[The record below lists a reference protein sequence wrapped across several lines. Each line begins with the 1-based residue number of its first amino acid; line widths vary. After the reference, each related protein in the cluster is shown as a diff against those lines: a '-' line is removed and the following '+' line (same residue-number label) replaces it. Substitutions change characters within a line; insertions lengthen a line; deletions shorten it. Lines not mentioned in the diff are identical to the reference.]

1 MLFRLTLKNIAD
13 KKVRFF
19 LTTLSV
25 VLGVMFTVGVFIF
38 SDSLRAVF
46 SDLSEDI
53 AGRTD
58 LSVRSQLDFGDRLAA
73 PTVDPDLVPIIEDV
87 DGVQATAA
95 GIAEFGIIVID
106 EEGEPLRSQAP
117 TIGANWVENENMS
130 NLFIAEGREP
140 RNSSEFVMNANSVRD
155 DDLTIGKTYTVQVP
169 VGPRA
174 MTLVGSFNFADEDTD
189 QSIGAKLVA
198 FDLDTA
204 EEYLKENTGWHQ
216 IDIDVAS
223 NADEEAV
230 RAAIQIA
237 VDSACA
243 AGAATD
249 VDAVADAGAITCQ
262 GQLEVITGLQIEQ
275 EQEDEFFSFIG
286 IFQTTLTV
294 FAAIILLVSVFVIFN
309 TFTIVLGQRVRELGL
324 LRALGAS
331 GGQVIRS
338 VLGEAV
344 IVGLVSSGLGILA
357 GIGLAYILRFALNS
371 AGFGL
376 PIESFTILPR
386 TIWFA
391 FAVGTGV
398 TLVSALVPALRT
410 RFISP
415 MTALRDDVSPV
426 GHEVPRRLV
435 LGGLLSA
442 AGMVAVVLAFL
453 SNWLGMVFWA
463 SIATILL
470 IVGGK
475 RLHRDAGRWAA
486 LALGLAFLI
495 AAIFGGFNTG
505 EQAMALGVGAA
516 ALVIGVYLISPLFTP
531 QLSRALG
538 SPLSA
543 ASKVKLP
550 FATHLVIAILI
561 GIVASILI
569 AIPTNRVIAFFFGII
584 VTVLILARSRIASTL
599 SKENA
604 ARSPRR
610 TTTTAAAL
618 MVSLALVTTVG
629 ISAQS
634 LRSTWKDSL
643 DDAVLADWF
652 ICPTDCG
659 TAGDGANLQ
668 AFSPELANDLEKLP
682 EIESS
687 VSYRWDF
694 EGLAIREDG
703 DTITTYSV
711 FAAEFDEAGQH
722 LDFDL
727 VEGSFTDFGEVNPDV
742 HNVGVHEDIATE
754 QDLALGSVVPVIFNS
769 REQPVAFTVTA
780 IYSEDLIADSSWLID
795 LSTWQEYFTRNLDII
810 VSATTASG
818 VNQAEARAA
827 IDTVAENYA
836 QLEVQTRQEFND
848 DQVGAIDNV
857 VLVVNIFLSLALVIA
872 FIGIANTLA
881 LSVFER
887 TRELGLLRAVGMRRA
902 QMMRMIL
909 DEGLI
914 IALYGGVLG
923 VGLGIVF
930 ATTIVNVLPND
941 FISDLTI
948 HWWTLAAYLIIA
960 AAAGLISALLPA
972 RRASRLNVLEAIAN
986 E

>member
-73 PTVDPDLVPIIEDV
+73 PTVDPDLVPIIEDI

-95 GIAEFGIIVID
+95 GIAEFGIVVID
-106 EEGEPLRSQAP
+106 EEGEPLRGQAP
-117 TIGANWVENENMS
+117 TIGTNWVENENMS
-130 NLFIAEGREP
+130 NLFIADGREP
-140 RNSSEFVMNANSVRD
+140 RNSSEFVMNANSVED
-155 DDLTIGKTYTVQVP
+155 DDLTIGETYTVQVP
-169 VGPRA
+169 VGPQEF
-174 MTLVGSFNFADEDTD
+174 TLVGSFNFADEDRD

-204 EEYLKENTGWHQ
+204 TQLLKGGQGWDQ
-216 IDIDVAS
+216 IDIDLAS

-230 RAAIQIA
+230 QAAILERVNEA
-237 VDSACA
+237 CSANEVDCEA
-243 AGAATD
+243 A
-249 VDAVADAGAITCQ
+249 
-262 GQLEVITGLQIEQ
+262 LEVITGQEIQQ
-275 EQEDEFFSFIG
+275 EQEDEFNAFIG
-286 IFQTTLTV
+286 IFQTILLV
-294 FAAIILLVSVFVIFN
+294 FAVIILLVSVFVIFN

-357 GIGLAYILRFALNS
+357 GIGLAYILRAALNA

-415 MTALRDDVSPV
+415 MAALRDDAGSV
-426 GHEVPRRLV
+426 GHEVPRRLI

-442 AGMVAVVLAFL
+442 AGLVAAVLAFL
-453 SNWLGMVFWA
+453 SNWIGMVLWA
-463 SIATILL
+463 SIAVILL

-486 LALGLAFLI
+486 LALGLAFLLV
-495 AAIFGGFNTG
+495 AIFGSLNTG

-516 ALVIGVYLISPLFTP
+516 VLVIGVYLISPIFTP
-531 QLSRALG
+531 QLSRIIG

-543 ASKVKLP
+543 AAKLKLP
-550 FATHLVIAILI
+550 FGVHLAIAVVA
-561 GIVASILI
+561 GIVASQLI
-569 AIPTNRVIAFFFGII
+569 AITTNRPVAFFFGLI
-584 VTVLILARSRIASTL
+584 VAVLLLARSKIASTL

-618 MVSLALVTTVG
+618 MVGLALVTTVG
-629 ISAQS
+629 IAAQS
-634 LRSTWKDSL
+634 LRSTWKNSL
-643 DDAVLADWF
+643 DDAVNADWF
-652 ICPTDCG
+652 VC
-659 TAGDGANLQ
+659 TANCATGEAADQ
-668 AFSPELANDLEKLP
+668 TQFFSPALAQDLEDLP

-687 VSYRWDF
+687 VSYRYDA
-694 EGLAIREDG
+694 EGLGIPSVQGA
-703 DTITTYSV
+703 ITTYSV
-711 FAAEFDEAGQH
+711 FAAEFDEADRH
-722 LDFDL
+722 IDLDL
-727 VEGSFTDFGEVNPDV
+727 LEGSLSDFGETEPDV
-742 HNVGVHEDIATE
+742 HNVGVHEDIAE
-754 QDLALGSVVPVIFNS
+754 EAGLSLGSVVPAYFSS
-769 REQPVAFTVTA
+769 REQPAVFVITA
-780 IYSEDLIADSSWLID
+780 IYSEELIASDSWLID
-795 LSTWQEYFTRNLDII
+795 LSTWEEYFTRDLDIF
-810 VSATTASG
+810 VSAITASG
-818 VNQAEARAA
+818 VSQSEARAA
-827 IDTVAENYA
+827 INNLAENYP
-836 QLEVQTRQEFND
+836 QVEVQTRQEFND
-848 DQVGAIDNV
+848 DQVGAIDTT

-881 LSVFER
+881 LSVIER

-909 DEGLI
+909 DEGFI

-930 ATTIVNVLPND
+930 GITIVNVLPND

-948 HWWTLAAYLIIA
+948 HWWTLASYLIIA

>member
-1 MLFRLTLKNIAD
+1 MRSLLRLTLKNIAD

-58 LSVRSQLDFGDRLAA
+58 LSVRSQQEFGDRLAA
-73 PTVDPDLVPIIEDV
+73 PLVNPDLVPIIESV
-87 DGVQATAA
+87 DGVQATAP
-95 GIAEFGIIVID
+95 GIAEFGIVVID
-106 EEGEPLRSQAP
+106 EEGNALQGQAP
-117 TIGANWVENENMS
+117 TFGTNWVTNESMS

-140 RNSSEFVMNANSVRD
+140 RNSSEFVMNANSVLD
-155 DDLTIGKTYTVQVP
+155 DNLTIGETYTVQMP
-169 VGPRA
+169 VGPRDF
-174 MTLVGSFNFADEDTD
+174 TLVGSFNFAEEDND
-189 QSIGAKLVA
+189 RSIGAKLVS

-204 EEYLKENTGWHQ
+204 TQLLKGGNGWDQ

-223 NADEEAV
+223 SADEEAV
-230 RAAIQIA
+230 RAAIQERI
-237 VDSACA
+237 DEACRTGEADCEA
-243 AGAATD
+243 A
-249 VDAVADAGAITCQ
+249 
-262 GQLEVITGLQIEQ
+262 LEVITGQEIQQ
-275 EQEDEFFSFIG
+275 EQEDEFNAFIG
-286 IFQTTLTV
+286 IFQTVLLV
-294 FAAIILLVSVFVIFN
+294 FAVIILLVSIFVIFN

-338 VLGEAV
+338 VLGEAL

-357 GIGLAYILRFALNS
+357 GIGLAYILRAALNA

-376 PIESFTILPR
+376 PLESFAILPR

-415 MTALRDDVSPV
+415 MAALRDDAGPV
-426 GHEVPRRLV
+426 GHEVPKRLV
-435 LGGLLSA
+435 WGGLLSA
-442 AGMVAVVLAFL
+442 VGVVAAVLALL

-463 SIATILL
+463 SIAMIFL

-486 LALGLAFLI
+486 LALGLAFLMV
-495 AAIFGGFNTG
+495 AIFGGLNTG

-538 SPLSA
+538 SPLGA

-550 FATHLVIAILI
+550 FAAHLVVAILI
-561 GIVASILI
+561 GIVASVLI
-569 AIPTNRVIAFFFGII
+569 AIPTNRVVAFFFGVI

-634 LRSTWKDSL
+634 LRSTWKNSL

-652 ICPTDCG
+652 ICPSDCG
-659 TAGDGANLQ
+659 TAGDGANFL
-668 AFSPELANDLEKLP
+668 AFSPELANDLENLP

-687 VSYRWDF
+687 VSYRWDS
-694 EGLAIREDG
+694 EGLAISSG
-703 DTITTYSV
+703 GNTISTYSV

-722 LDFDL
+722 LDLDL
-727 VEGSFTDFGEVNPDV
+727 VEGSLAGFGEVNPDV
-742 HNVGVHEDIATE
+742 HNVGVHEDIAE
-754 QDLALGSVVPVIFNS
+754 ELSLSLGSVVPAIFNS
-769 REQPVAFTVTA
+769 REQPVVFAITA
-780 IYSEDLIADSSWLID
+780 IYSEDLIANSSWLID
-795 LSTWQEYFTRNLDII
+795 LSTWEEYFTRNLDIF

-818 VNQAEARAA
+818 VSQAEARAA

-836 QLEVQTRQEFND
+836 QLEVQTKQEFND

-881 LSVFER
+881 LSVIER

-909 DEGLI
+909 DEGFI

-972 RRASRLNVLEAIAN
+972 RRASRLNVLEAISN

>member
-58 LSVRSQLDFGDRLAA
+58 LSVRSQLDFGDRLTA

-95 GIAEFGIIVID
+95 GIAEFGIVVID
-106 EEGEPLRSQAP
+106 EEGEPLRGQAP
-117 TIGANWVENENMS
+117 TIGTNWVENENMS

-140 RNSSEFVMNANSVRD
+140 RNSSEFVMNANSVED
-155 DDLTIGKTYTVQVP
+155 DDLTIGGTYTVQVP

-204 EEYLKENTGWHQ
+204 EEYLKGNTGWDQ
-216 IDIDVAS
+216 IDIDIAS

-237 VDSACA
+237 VDNAC
-243 AGAATD
+243 
-249 VDAVADAGAITCQ
+249 DAGAIACE
-262 GQLEVITGLQIEQ
+262 GQLEVITGQQIEQ

-426 GHEVPRRLV
+426 GHEVPKRFV

-442 AGMVAVVLAFL
+442 AGVVAVVLAFL
-453 SNWLGMVFWA
+453 SNWLWMVFWA

-486 LALGLAFLI
+486 LTLGLAFLM

-550 FATHLVIAILI
+550 FATHLVIAILV

-569 AIPTNRVIAFFFGII
+569 AIPTNRVVAFFFGAI

-652 ICPTDCG
+652 ICPSDCG
-659 TAGDGANLQ
+659 TAGDGANLL

-687 VSYRWDF
+687 VSYRWDV
-694 EGLAIREDG
+694 EGLAISPNR
-703 DTITTYSV
+703 DTPYSV

-727 VEGSFTDFGEVNPDV
+727 VEGSFADFGEVNPDV
-742 HNVGVHEDIATE
+742 HNVGVHEDIAAE
-754 QDLALGSVVPVIFNS
+754 QGLALGSVVPVIFNS
-769 REQPVAFTVTA
+769 REYPVVFTITA
-780 IYSEDLIADSSWLID
+780 IYSEDLIADNSWLID
-795 LSTWQEYFTRNLDII
+795 LSTWEEYFTRNLDII

-909 DEGLI
+909 DEGFI

>member
-58 LSVRSQLDFGDRLAA
+58 LSVRSQQDFGDRLTA
-73 PTVDPDLVPIIEDV
+73 PLVDPDLAPIIESV
-87 DGVQATAA
+87 DGVQATSA
-95 GIAEFGIIVID
+95 GIAEFGVTVID
-106 EEGEPLRSQAP
+106 EDGNPLRGQAP
-117 TIGANWVENENMS
+117 TFGTNWVEEENMS

-140 RNSSEFVMNANSVRD
+140 RNSSEFAMNANSVED
-155 DDLTIGKTYTVQVP
+155 DNLTIGETYIIQVP
-169 VGPRA
+169 TGPQEF
-174 MTLVGSFNFADEDTD
+174 TLVGSFNFAEEDRD
-189 QSIGAKLVA
+189 QSIGAKLVS

-204 EEYLKENTGWHQ
+204 TQLLKGGQGWDQ

-223 NADEEAV
+223 NANEEAV
-230 RAAIQIA
+230 RLAIQER
-237 VDSACA
+237 VNEACQAREADCEA
-243 AGAATD
+243 A
-249 VDAVADAGAITCQ
+249 
-262 GQLEVITGLQIEQ
+262 LEVITGQEIQQ
-275 EQEDEFFSFIG
+275 EQEDEFNAFIG
-286 IFQTTLTV
+286 IFQTTLLV
-294 FAAIILLVSVFVIFN
+294 FAVIILLVSIFVIFN
-309 TFTIVLGQRVRELGL
+309 TFTIVLGQRIRELGL

-357 GIGLAYILRFALNS
+357 GIGLAYILRAALN
-371 AGFGL
+371 ATGFDL
-376 PIESFTILPR
+376 PIESFAILPR
-386 TIWFA
+386 TIWVA

-398 TLVSALVPALRT
+398 TLISALVPALRT

-415 MTALRDDVSPV
+415 MAALRDEASPV

-442 AGMVAVVLAFL
+442 AGIAAVVLAFL
-453 SNWLGMVFWA
+453 SNWQGMLFWA

-486 LALGLAFLI
+486 LALGLAFLMV
-495 AAIFGGFNTG
+495 AIFGSLNTG
-505 EQAMALGVGAA
+505 EQAMALGIGAA
-516 ALVIGVYLISPLFTP
+516 VLVIGVYLISPLFTP
-531 QLSRALG
+531 QLSRTIG

-543 ASKVKLP
+543 AAKLKLP
-550 FATHLVIAILI
+550 FGVHLAIAV
-561 GIVASILI
+561 VAGFIANRLI
-569 AIPTNRVIAFFFGII
+569 AITTNGAVAFFFGVI
-584 VTVLILARSRIASTL
+584 VTILLLARSKIASTL

-652 ICPTDCG
+652 ICPSDCG
-659 TAGDGANLQ
+659 AAGEGANLL
-668 AFSPELANDLEKLP
+668 AFSPALANDLEELP
-682 EIESS
+682 EIEST
-687 VSYRWDF
+687 VSYRWDA
-694 EGLAIREDG
+694 EGLAISSDI
-703 DTITTYSV
+703 DTPYSV
-711 FAAEFDEAGQH
+711 FAAEFSEAGQH
-722 LDFDL
+722 IDLD
-727 VEGSFTDFGEVNPDV
+727 VQEGSITDFGETNPDV
-742 HNVGVHEDIATE
+742 HNVGVHEDIAE
-754 QDLALGSVVPVIFNS
+754 ELGLSLGSPTPVLFNS
-769 REQPVAFTVTA
+769 RQQPVVFVVTA
-780 IYSEDLIADSSWLID
+780 IYSDELIADISWLID
-795 LSTWQEYFTRNLDII
+795 LSTWEEYFTRNLDLF

-827 IDTVAENYA
+827 IDTVAENYT
-836 QLEVQTRQEFND
+836 QLEVQTKQEFND
-848 DQVGAIDNV
+848 DQVGAIDSV

-881 LSVFER
+881 LSVIER

-909 DEGLI
+909 DEGFI

-960 AAAGLISALLPA
+960 ATAGLISALLPA
-972 RRASRLNVLEAIAN
+972 RRASRLNVLEAIAT

>member
-1 MLFRLTLKNIAD
+1 MRSLLRLTLKNIAD

-58 LSVRSQLDFGDRLAA
+58 LSVRSQQDFGDRLAA
-73 PTVDPDLVPIIEDV
+73 PPVNPDLVPIIESV
-87 DGVQATAA
+87 DGVQATAP

-106 EEGEPLRSQAP
+106 EEGNALQGQAP
-117 TIGANWVENENMS
+117 TIGTNWVEEENMS

-140 RNSSEFVMNANSVRD
+140 RNSSEFVMNANSVQD
-155 DDLTIGKTYTVQVP
+155 DNLTIGKTYTIQMP
-169 VGPRA
+169 VGPRDF
-174 MTLVGSFNFADEDTD
+174 TLVGSFNFAEEDND
-189 QSIGAKLVA
+189 RSIGAKLVS

-204 EEYLKENTGWHQ
+204 TQLLKGGNGWDQ

-223 NADEEAV
+223 SADEEAV
-230 RAAIQIA
+230 RAAIQER
-237 VDSACA
+237 VNEACRTGEADCEA
-243 AGAATD
+243 A
-249 VDAVADAGAITCQ
+249 
-262 GQLEVITGLQIEQ
+262 LEVITGQEIQQ
-275 EQEDEFFSFIG
+275 EQEDEFNAVIG
-286 IFQTTLTV
+286 IFQTVLLV
-294 FAAIILLVSVFVIFN
+294 FAVIILLVSIFVIFN

-338 VLGEAV
+338 VLGEAL

-357 GIGLAYILRFALNS
+357 GIGLAYILRAALDA

-376 PIESFTILPR
+376 PLDSFAILPR

-410 RFISP
+410 RLISP
-415 MTALRDDVSPV
+415 MAALRDDVSPV
-426 GHEVPRRLV
+426 GHEAPRRLV
-435 LGGLLSA
+435 WGGVLSA
-442 AGMVAVVLAFL
+442 VGVVAVVLALL

-463 SIATILL
+463 SIAMIFL

-486 LALGLAFLI
+486 LALGLTFLMV
-495 AAIFGGFNTG
+495 AIFGGLNTG

-538 SPLSA
+538 SPLGA
-543 ASKVKLP
+543 ASKMKLP
-550 FATHLVIAILI
+550 FAAHLVVAILI

-569 AIPTNRVIAFFFGII
+569 AIPTNRVVAFFFGVI

-634 LRSTWKDSL
+634 LRSTWKNSL

-652 ICPTDCG
+652 ICPSDCG
-659 TAGDGANLQ
+659 TAGDGANFL
-668 AFSPELANDLEKLP
+668 AFSPELANDLENLP

-687 VSYRWDF
+687 VSYRWDS
-694 EGLAIREDG
+694 EGLAIPSGG
-703 DTITTYSV
+703 DTISTYSV

-722 LDFDL
+722 LDLDL
-727 VEGSFTDFGEVNPDV
+727 VEGSLAGFGEINPDV
-742 HNVGVHEDIATE
+742 HNVGVHEDIAE
-754 QDLALGSVVPVIFNS
+754 EAGLALGSVVPVIFNS
-769 REQPVAFTVTA
+769 REQPVVFAITA
-780 IYSEDLIADSSWLID
+780 IYSEDLIANSSWLID
-795 LSTWQEYFTRNLDII
+795 LSTWEEYFTRNLDIF
-810 VSATTASG
+810 VSATTAAG

-836 QLEVQTRQEFND
+836 QLEVQTKQEFND

-857 VLVVNIFLSLALVIA
+857 VLIVNIFLSLALVIA

-881 LSVFER
+881 LSVIER

-909 DEGLI
+909 DEGFI

-972 RRASRLNVLEAIAN
+972 RRASRLNVLEAISN

>member
-1 MLFRLTLKNIAD
+1 MRSLFRLTLKNVLD

-58 LSVRSQLDFGDRLAA
+58 LSVRSQQDFGDRLAA
-73 PTVDPDLVPIIEDV
+73 PLVDPDLAPIIESV

-95 GIAEFGIIVID
+95 GIAELGVTVID
-106 EEGEPLRSQAP
+106 EDGNPLRGQAP
-117 TIGANWVENENMS
+117 TFGTNWVEEENMS

-140 RNSSEFVMNANSVRD
+140 RNSSEFAMNANSVED
-155 DDLTIGKTYTVQVP
+155 DNLTIGETYTVQMP
-169 VGPRA
+169 VGPREF
-174 MTLVGSFNFADEDTD
+174 TLVGSFNFAEEDRD
-189 QSIGAKLVA
+189 QSIGAKLVS

-204 EEYLKENTGWHQ
+204 TQLLKGGNGWDQ

-230 RAAIQIA
+230 RLAIQER
-237 VDSACA
+237 VNEACQTGEA
-243 AGAATD
+243 DCGAA
-249 VDAVADAGAITCQ
+249 
-262 GQLEVITGLQIEQ
+262 LEVITGQEIQQ
-275 EQEDEFFSFIG
+275 EQEDEFNAFIG
-286 IFQTTLTV
+286 IFQTTLLV
-294 FAAIILLVSVFVIFN
+294 FAVIILLVSIFVIFN

-338 VLGEAV
+338 VLGEAL

-357 GIGLAYILRFALNS
+357 GIGLAYILRAALN
-371 AGFGL
+371 ATGFDL
-376 PIESFTILPR
+376 PIDSFAILPR
-386 TIWFA
+386 TIWVA
-391 FAVGTGV
+391 FAVGIGV
-398 TLVSALVPALRT
+398 TLISALVPALRT

-415 MTALRDDVSPV
+415 MAALRDEVGPV
-426 GHEVPRRLV
+426 GHEVPKRLV

-442 AGMVAVVLAFL
+442 VGMAAVVMAFL
-453 SNWLGMVFWA
+453 SNWQEMLFWA

-486 LALGLAFLI
+486 LGLGLAFLMV
-495 AAIFGGFNTG
+495 AIFGSLNTG
-505 EQAMALGVGAA
+505 EQAMALGIGAA
-516 ALVIGVYLISPLFTP
+516 VLVIGVYLISPLFTP

-538 SPLSA
+538 SPLGA
-543 ASKVKLP
+543 ASKAKLP
-550 FATHLVIAILI
+550 FAAHLAIAILI
-561 GIVASILI
+561 GIVAGNLI
-569 AIPTNRVIAFFFGII
+569 AIPTNRVVAFFFGVI
-584 VTVLILARSRIASTL
+584 VTILLLARSKIASTL

-652 ICPTDCG
+652 ICPSDCG
-659 TAGDGANLQ
+659 AAGEGANLL
-668 AFSPELANDLEKLP
+668 AFSPALANDLEELP
-682 EIESS
+682 EIEST
-687 VSYRWDF
+687 VSYRWDA
-694 EGLAIREDG
+694 EGLAIQVSEDS
-703 DTITTYSV
+703 IYTYPV
-711 FAAEFDEAGQH
+711 FAAEFSEAGQH
-722 LDFDL
+722 IDLD
-727 VEGSFTDFGEVNPDV
+727 VQEGSITDFGETNPDV
-742 HNVGVHEDIATE
+742 HNVGVHEDIAE
-754 QDLALGSVVPVIFNS
+754 ELGLSLGSPTPVLFNS
-769 REQPVAFTVTA
+769 RQQPVVFVVTA
-780 IYSEDLIADSSWLID
+780 IYSDELIADISWLID
-795 LSTWQEYFTRNLDII
+795 LSTWEEYFTRNLDLF

-827 IDTVAENYA
+827 IDTVAENYT
-836 QLEVQTRQEFND
+836 QLEVQTKQEFND
-848 DQVGAIDNV
+848 DQVGAIDSV

-881 LSVFER
+881 LSVIER

-909 DEGLI
+909 DEGFI

-930 ATTIVNVLPND
+930 AATIVNVLPND

>member
-1 MLFRLTLKNIAD
+1 MRSLFRLTLKNVLD

-58 LSVRSQLDFGDRLAA
+58 LSVRSQQDFGDRLAA
-73 PTVDPDLVPIIEDV
+73 PLVDPDLAPIIESV

-95 GIAEFGIIVID
+95 GIAEFGITVID
-106 EEGEPLRSQAP
+106 EDGNPLRGQAP
-117 TIGANWVENENMS
+117 TFGTNWVTNENMS

-140 RNSSEFVMNANSVRD
+140 RDSSEFAMNANSVRD
-155 DDLTIGKTYTVQVP
+155 DNLTIDETYIVQVP
-169 VGPRA
+169 TGPQEF
-174 MTLVGSFNFADEDTD
+174 TLVGSFNFAEEDRD
-189 QSIGAKLVA
+189 QSIGAKLVS

-204 EEYLKENTGWHQ
+204 TQLLKGGNGWDQ
-216 IDIDVAS
+216 IDVDVAS
-223 NADEEAV
+223 DADISVVGLDIQKAV
-230 RAAIQIA
+230 AA
-237 VDSACA
+237 ACA
-243 AGAATD
+243 PEELDCAAD
-249 VDAVADAGAITCQ
+249 V
-262 GQLEVITGLQIEQ
+262 EVITGQEIQQ
-275 EQEDEFFSFIG
+275 EQEDEFNAFIG
-286 IFQTTLTV
+286 IFQTTLLV
-294 FAAIILLVSVFVIFN
+294 FAVIILLVSIFVIFN

-338 VLGEAV
+338 VLGEAL

-357 GIGLAYILRFALNS
+357 GIGLAYILRAALN
-371 AGFGL
+371 ATGFDL
-376 PIESFTILPR
+376 PIDSFAILPR
-386 TIWFA
+386 TIWVA
-391 FAVGTGV
+391 FAVGIGV
-398 TLVSALVPALRT
+398 TLISALVPALRT

-415 MTALRDDVSPV
+415 MAALRDEVGPV

-442 AGMVAVVLAFL
+442 AGMAAVVMAFL
-453 SNWLGMVFWA
+453 SNWQGMLFWA

-486 LALGLAFLI
+486 LALGLAFLMV
-495 AAIFGGFNTG
+495 AIFGSLNTG
-505 EQAMALGVGAA
+505 EQAMALGIGAA
-516 ALVIGVYLISPLFTP
+516 VLVIGVYLISPLFTP

-538 SPLSA
+538 SPLGA
-543 ASKVKLP
+543 ASKAKLP
-550 FATHLVIAILI
+550 FAAHLAIAILI
-561 GIVASILI
+561 GIVAGNLI
-569 AIPTNRVIAFFFGII
+569 AIPTNRVVAFFFGVI
-584 VTVLILARSRIASTL
+584 VTILLLARSKIASTL

-652 ICPTDCG
+652 VCPTDCG
-659 TAGDGANLQ
+659 TAGEGANLL
-668 AFSPELANDLEKLP
+668 AFSPELANDLEELP
-682 EIESS
+682 EIEST
-687 VSYRWDF
+687 VSYRWDA
-694 EGLAIREDG
+694 EGLAIQVGEDS
-703 DTITTYSV
+703 IYPV
-711 FAAEFDEAGQH
+711 FAAEFSEAGQH
-722 LDFDL
+722 IDLD
-727 VEGSFTDFGEVNPDV
+727 VQEGSITDFGEVNPDV
-742 HNVGVHEDIATE
+742 HNVGVHEDIAE
-754 QDLALGSVVPVIFNS
+754 ELGLSLGSRTPVRFNS
-769 REQPVAFTVTA
+769 RQQPVDFVVTA
-780 IYSEDLIADSSWLID
+780 IYSDELIADISWLLDI
-795 LSTWQEYFTRNLDII
+795 STWEEYFSRNLDLF

-827 IDTVAENYA
+827 IDTVAENYT
-836 QLEVQTRQEFND
+836 QLEVQTKQEFND
-848 DQVGAIDNV
+848 DQVGAIDSV

-881 LSVFER
+881 LSVIER

-909 DEGLI
+909 DEGFI

-923 VGLGIVF
+923 IGLGIVF
-930 ATTIVNVLPND
+930 AATIVNVLPND

>member
-58 LSVRSQLDFGDRLAA
+58 LSVRSQLDFGDRLTA
-73 PTVDPDLVPIIEDV
+73 PTVDPDLVPIIEDI

-95 GIAEFGIIVID
+95 GIAEFGIVVID
-106 EEGEPLRSQAP
+106 EEGEPLQGQAP
-117 TIGANWVENENMS
+117 TIGANWVDNENMS
-130 NLFIAEGREP
+130 NLFIADGRP
-140 RNSSEFVMNANSVRD
+140 PANSSEFVMNANSVED
-155 DDLTIGKTYTVQVP
+155 DDLTIGETYTVQVP

-204 EEYLKENTGWHQ
+204 EEYLKGNTGWDQ
-216 IDIDVAS
+216 IDIDIAS

-237 VDSACA
+237 VDSAC
-243 AGAATD
+243 
-249 VDAVADAGAITCQ
+249 DAGAIACE
-262 GQLEVITGLQIEQ
+262 GQLEVITGQQIEQ

-426 GHEVPRRLV
+426 GHEVPKRFV

-442 AGMVAVVLAFL
+442 AGVVAVVLAFL
-453 SNWLGMVFWA
+453 SNWLWMVFWA

-486 LALGLAFLI
+486 LTLGLAFLM

-550 FATHLVIAILI
+550 FATHLVIAILV

-569 AIPTNRVIAFFFGII
+569 AIPTNRVVAFFFGAI

-652 ICPTDCG
+652 ICPSDCG
-659 TAGDGANLQ
+659 TAGDGANLL

-687 VSYRWDF
+687 VSYRWDV
-694 EGLAIREDG
+694 EGLAISPDR
-703 DTITTYSV
+703 DTPYSV

-727 VEGSFTDFGEVNPDV
+727 VEGSFADFGEVNPDV
-742 HNVGVHEDIATE
+742 HNVGVHEDIAAD
-754 QDLALGSVVPVIFNS
+754 QGLALGSVVPVIFNS
-769 REQPVAFTVTA
+769 REYPVDFTITA
-780 IYSEDLIADSSWLID
+780 IYSEDLIADNSWIID
-795 LSTWQEYFTRNLDII
+795 LSTWEEYFARNLDII

-909 DEGLI
+909 DEGFI

>member
-1 MLFRLTLKNIAD
+1 MRSLLRLTLKNIAD
-13 KKVRFF
+13 KKIRFF

-58 LSVRSQLDFGDRLAA
+58 LSVRSQQDFGDRLAA
-73 PTVDPDLVPIIEDV
+73 PPVNPDLVPIIESV
-87 DGVQATAA
+87 DGVQATAP
-95 GIAEFGIIVID
+95 GIAELGIIVID
-106 EEGEPLRSQAP
+106 EEGNPLRGQAP
-117 TIGANWVENENMS
+117 TFGTNWVEEENMS

-140 RNSSEFVMNANSVRD
+140 RNSSEFAMNANSVRD
-155 DDLTIGKTYTVQVP
+155 DNLTIGKTYTVQVP
-169 VGPRA
+169 VGPQDF
-174 MTLVGSFNFADEDTD
+174 TLVGSFNFAEEDND
-189 QSIGAKLVA
+189 RSIGAKLVA

-204 EEYLKENTGWHQ
+204 EQVLKGGSGWDQ

-223 NADEEAV
+223 SADEEAV
-230 RAAIQIA
+230 RAAIQA
-237 VDSACA
+237 RVNEACRTGEADCEA
-243 AGAATD
+243 A
-249 VDAVADAGAITCQ
+249 
-262 GQLEVITGLQIEQ
+262 LEVITGEEIQQ
-275 EQEDEFFSFIG
+275 EQEDEFNAFIG
-286 IFQTTLTV
+286 IFQTVLLV
-294 FAAIILLVSVFVIFN
+294 FAVIILLVSIFVIFN

-338 VLGEAV
+338 VLGEAL

-357 GIGLAYILRFALNS
+357 GIGLVHILRAALN
-371 AGFGL
+371 ATGFDL
-376 PIESFTILPR
+376 PLESFTILPR
-386 TIWFA
+386 TIWSA

-415 MTALRDDVSPV
+415 MAALRDDVGPV

-435 LGGLLSA
+435 FGVCFSA
-442 AGMVAVVLAFL
+442 IGVAAVILAFL
-453 SNWLGMVFWA
+453 SNWLGMSFWA
-463 SIATILL
+463 SIAMIFL

-486 LALGLAFLI
+486 LALGLAFLMV
-495 AAIFGGFNTG
+495 AIFGGLNTG

-538 SPLSA
+538 SPLGA

-550 FATHLVIAILI
+550 FAAHLVIAILI
-561 GIVASILI
+561 GIVAGNLI
-569 AIPTNRVIAFFFGII
+569 AMPTNRIVAFFFGVI
-584 VTVLILARSRIASTL
+584 VTVLILARSKIASTL

-634 LRSTWKDSL
+634 LRSTWKDTL

-659 TAGDGANLQ
+659 TAGDGANFL
-668 AFSPELANDLEKLP
+668 AFSPKLASDLEKLP

-687 VSYRWDF
+687 VSYRWNA
-694 EGLAIREDG
+694 EGLAIPLGG
-703 DTITTYSV
+703 DTISTYSV

-722 LDFDL
+722 LDLDL
-727 VEGSFTDFGEVNPDV
+727 VEGSLADFGEVNPDV
-742 HNVGVHEDIATE
+742 HNVGVHEDIAE
-754 QDLALGSVVPVIFNS
+754 DQGLALGSVVPVIFNS
-769 REQPVAFTVTA
+769 REQPVVFAITA
-780 IYSEDLIADSSWLID
+780 IYSEELIAGSSWLID
-795 LSTWQEYFTRNLDII
+795 LYTWEEYFTRNLDII
-810 VSATTASG
+810 VSATTAAG
-818 VNQAEARAA
+818 VSQAEARAA

-836 QLEVQTRQEFND
+836 QLEVQTKQEFND
-848 DQVGAIDNV
+848 DQVSAIDNV

-881 LSVFER
+881 LSVIER

-909 DEGLI
+909 DEGFI

-960 AAAGLISALLPA
+960 ATAGLISALLPA

>member
-58 LSVRSQLDFGDRLAA
+58 LSVRSQQDFGDRLAA

-106 EEGEPLRSQAP
+106 EEGEPLRGQAP
-117 TIGANWVENENMS
+117 TIGTNWVENENMS
-130 NLFIAEGREP
+130 NLFIADGRP
-140 RNSSEFVMNANSVRD
+140 PVNSSEFVMNANSVED
-155 DDLTIGKTYTVQVP
+155 DDLTIGETYTVQVP
-169 VGPRA
+169 VGPQEF
-174 MTLVGSFNFADEDTD
+174 TLVGSFNFADEDRD

-204 EEYLKENTGWHQ
+204 TQLLKGGQGWDQ
-216 IDIDVAS
+216 IDIDLAS

-230 RAAIQIA
+230 QAAILERVNEA
-237 VDSACA
+237 CSAGEVDCEA
-243 AGAATD
+243 A
-249 VDAVADAGAITCQ
+249 
-262 GQLEVITGLQIEQ
+262 LEVITGQEIQQ
-275 EQEDEFFSFIG
+275 EQEDEFNAFIG
-286 IFQTTLTV
+286 IFQTILLV
-294 FAAIILLVSVFVIFN
+294 FAVIILLVSVFVIFN

-357 GIGLAYILRFALNS
+357 GIGLAYILRAALNA

-415 MTALRDDVSPV
+415 MAALRDDAGSV
-426 GHEVPRRLV
+426 GHEVPRRLI

-442 AGMVAVVLAFL
+442 AGLAAVVLAFS
-453 SNWLGMVFWA
+453 SNWIGMVLWA
-463 SIATILL
+463 SIAVILL

-486 LALGLAFLI
+486 LALGLAFLLV
-495 AAIFGGFNTG
+495 AIFGSLNTG

-516 ALVIGVYLISPLFTP
+516 VLVIGVYLISPIFTP
-531 QLSRALG
+531 QLSRIIG

-543 ASKVKLP
+543 AAKLKLP
-550 FATHLVIAILI
+550 FGVHLAIAVVA
-561 GIVASILI
+561 GIVASQLI
-569 AIPTNRVIAFFFGII
+569 AITTNRPVAFFFGAI
-584 VTVLILARSRIASTL
+584 VAVLLLARSKIASTL

-618 MVSLALVTTVG
+618 MVGLALVTTVG
-629 ISAQS
+629 IAAQS
-634 LRSTWKDSL
+634 LRSTWKNSL
-643 DDAVLADWF
+643 DDAVNADWF
-652 ICPTDCG
+652 VC
-659 TAGDGANLQ
+659 TANCATGEAADQ
-668 AFSPELANDLEKLP
+668 TQFFSPALAQDLEDLP

-687 VSYRWDF
+687 VSYRYDA
-694 EGLAIREDG
+694 EGLGIPSGEGAIA
-703 DTITTYSV
+703 TYSV
-711 FAAEFDEAGQH
+711 FAAEFDEADRH
-722 LDFDL
+722 IDLDL
-727 VEGSFTDFGEVNPDV
+727 LEGSLSDFGETESDV
-742 HNVGVHEDIATE
+742 HNVGVHEDIAE
-754 QDLALGSVVPVIFNS
+754 EAGLSLGSVVPAYFSS
-769 REQPVAFTVTA
+769 REQPAVFVIAA
-780 IYSEDLIADSSWLID
+780 IYSEELIASDSWLID
-795 LSTWQEYFTRNLDII
+795 LSTWEEYFTRDLDIF
-810 VSATTASG
+810 VSAITASG
-818 VNQAEARAA
+818 VSQSEARAA
-827 IDTVAENYA
+827 INNLAENYP
-836 QLEVQTRQEFND
+836 QVEVQTRQEFND
-848 DQVGAIDNV
+848 GQVGAIDTT

-881 LSVFER
+881 LSVIER

-909 DEGLI
+909 DEGFI

-930 ATTIVNVLPND
+930 GITIVNVLPND

>member
-58 LSVRSQLDFGDRLAA
+58 LSVRSQQDFGDRLTA
-73 PTVDPDLVPIIEDV
+73 PLVDPDLAPIIESV
-87 DGVQATAA
+87 DGVQATSA
-95 GIAEFGIIVID
+95 GIAEFGVTVID
-106 EEGEPLRSQAP
+106 EDGNPLRGQAP
-117 TIGANWVENENMS
+117 TFGTNWVEEENMS

-140 RNSSEFVMNANSVRD
+140 RNSSEFAMNANSVED
-155 DDLTIGKTYTVQVP
+155 DNLTIGETYIIQVP
-169 VGPRA
+169 TGPQEF
-174 MTLVGSFNFADEDTD
+174 TLVGSFNFAEEDRD
-189 QSIGAKLVA
+189 QSIGAKLVS

-204 EEYLKENTGWHQ
+204 TQLLKGGQGWDQ

-230 RAAIQIA
+230 RLAIQER
-237 VDSACA
+237 VNEACSTGEADCEA
-243 AGAATD
+243 A
-249 VDAVADAGAITCQ
+249 
-262 GQLEVITGLQIEQ
+262 LEVITGQEIQQ
-275 EQEDEFFSFIG
+275 EQEDEFNAFIG
-286 IFQTTLTV
+286 IFQTTLLV
-294 FAAIILLVSVFVIFN
+294 FAVIILLVSIFVIFN
-309 TFTIVLGQRVRELGL
+309 TFTIVLGQRIRELGL

-357 GIGLAYILRFALNS
+357 GIGLAYILRAALN
-371 AGFGL
+371 ATGFDL
-376 PIESFTILPR
+376 PIESFAILPR
-386 TIWFA
+386 TIWVA

-398 TLVSALVPALRT
+398 TLISALVPALRT

-415 MTALRDDVSPV
+415 MAALRDEASPV

-442 AGMVAVVLAFL
+442 AGIAAVVLAFL
-453 SNWLGMVFWA
+453 SNWQGMLFWA

-486 LALGLAFLI
+486 LALGLAFLMV
-495 AAIFGGFNTG
+495 AIFGSLNTG
-505 EQAMALGVGAA
+505 EQAMALGIGAA
-516 ALVIGVYLISPLFTP
+516 VLVIGVYLISPLFTP
-531 QLSRALG
+531 QLSRTIG

-543 ASKVKLP
+543 AAKLKLP
-550 FATHLVIAILI
+550 FGVHLAIAV
-561 GIVASILI
+561 VAGFIANRLI
-569 AIPTNRVIAFFFGII
+569 AITTNGAVAFFFGVI
-584 VTVLILARSRIASTL
+584 VTILLLARSKIASTL

-652 ICPTDCG
+652 ICPSDCG
-659 TAGDGANLQ
+659 AAGEGANLL
-668 AFSPELANDLEKLP
+668 AFSPALANDLEELP
-682 EIESS
+682 EIEST
-687 VSYRWDF
+687 VSYRWDA
-694 EGLAIREDG
+694 EGLAISSDI
-703 DTITTYSV
+703 DTPYSV
-711 FAAEFDEAGQH
+711 FAAEFSEAGQH
-722 LDFDL
+722 IDLD
-727 VEGSFTDFGEVNPDV
+727 VQEGSITDFGETNPDV
-742 HNVGVHEDIATE
+742 HNVGVHEDIAE
-754 QDLALGSVVPVIFNS
+754 ELGLSLGSPTPVLFNS
-769 REQPVAFTVTA
+769 RQQPVVFVVTA
-780 IYSEDLIADSSWLID
+780 IYSDELIADISWLID
-795 LSTWQEYFTRNLDII
+795 LSTWEEYFTRNLDLF

-827 IDTVAENYA
+827 IDTVAENYT
-836 QLEVQTRQEFND
+836 QLEVQTKQEFND
-848 DQVGAIDNV
+848 DQVGAIDSV

-881 LSVFER
+881 LSVIER

-909 DEGLI
+909 DEGFI

-960 AAAGLISALLPA
+960 ATAGLISALLPA
-972 RRASRLNVLEAIAN
+972 RRASRLNVLEAIAT

>member
-58 LSVRSQLDFGDRLAA
+58 LSVRSQLDFGDRLTA
-73 PTVDPDLVPIIEDV
+73 PTVDPALVPIIEDI

-95 GIAEFGIIVID
+95 GIAEFGIVVID
-106 EEGEPLRSQAP
+106 EEGEPLRGQAP
-117 TIGANWVENENMS
+117 TIGTNWVENENMS

-140 RNSSEFVMNANSVRD
+140 RNSSEFVMNANSVED
-155 DDLTIGKTYTVQVP
+155 DNLTIGETYTVQVP

-204 EEYLKENTGWHQ
+204 EEYLKGNTGWDQ
-216 IDIDVAS
+216 IDIDIAS

-237 VDSACA
+237 VDNAC
-243 AGAATD
+243 
-249 VDAVADAGAITCQ
+249 DAGAIACE
-262 GQLEVITGLQIEQ
+262 GQLEVITGQQIEQ

-426 GHEVPRRLV
+426 GHEVPKRFV

-442 AGMVAVVLAFL
+442 AGVVAVVLAFL
-453 SNWLGMVFWA
+453 SNWLWMVFWA

-486 LALGLAFLI
+486 LTLGLAFLM

-550 FATHLVIAILI
+550 FATHLVIAILV

-569 AIPTNRVIAFFFGII
+569 AIPTNRVVAFFFGAI

-652 ICPTDCG
+652 ICPSDCG
-659 TAGDGANLQ
+659 TAGDGANLL

-687 VSYRWDF
+687 VSYRWDV
-694 EGLAIREDG
+694 EGLAISPDR
-703 DTITTYSV
+703 DTPYSV

-727 VEGSFTDFGEVNPDV
+727 VEGSFADFGEVNPDV
-742 HNVGVHEDIATE
+742 HNVGVHEDIAAD
-754 QDLALGSVVPVIFNS
+754 QGLALGSVVPVIFNS
-769 REQPVAFTVTA
+769 REYPVDFTITA
-780 IYSEDLIADSSWLID
+780 IYSEDLIADNSWIID
-795 LSTWQEYFTRNLDII
+795 LSTWEEYFARNLDII

-909 DEGLI
+909 DEGFI

>member
-58 LSVRSQLDFGDRLAA
+58 LSVRSQQDFGDRLAA
-73 PTVDPDLVPIIEDV
+73 PLVDPDLAPIIESV

-95 GIAEFGIIVID
+95 GIAEFGITVID
-106 EEGEPLRSQAP
+106 EDGNPLRGQAP
-117 TIGANWVENENMS
+117 TFGTNWVTNENMS

-140 RNSSEFVMNANSVRD
+140 RNSSEFAMNANSVRD
-155 DDLTIGKTYTVQVP
+155 DNLTIGETYIVQVP
-169 VGPRA
+169 TGPQKF
-174 MTLVGSFNFADEDTD
+174 TLVGSFNFAEEDRD
-189 QSIGAKLVA
+189 QSIGAKLVS

-204 EEYLKENTGWHQ
+204 TQLLKGGQGWDQ

-230 RAAIQIA
+230 RLAIQDR
-237 VDSACA
+237 VDEACRTGEADCEA
-243 AGAATD
+243 AP
-249 VDAVADAGAITCQ
+249 
-262 GQLEVITGLQIEQ
+262 EVIAGQEIQQ
-275 EQEDEFFSFIG
+275 EQEDEFNAFIG
-286 IFQTTLTV
+286 IFQTALLV
-294 FAAIILLVSVFVIFN
+294 FAVIILLVSIFVIFN

-338 VLGEAV
+338 VLAEAV

-357 GIGLAYILRFALNS
+357 GIGLAHILRAALN
-371 AGFGL
+371 ATGFDL
-376 PIESFTILPR
+376 PIDSFAVLPR
-386 TIWFA
+386 TIWVA

-415 MTALRDDVSPV
+415 MVALRDDVGPV

-435 LGGLLSA
+435 LGSLLSA
-442 AGMVAVVLAFL
+442 VGVAAVVLAFL
-453 SNWLGMVFWA
+453 SNWQGMLFWA

-486 LALGLAFLI
+486 LALGLAFLMV
-495 AAIFGGFNTG
+495 AIFGSLNTG
-505 EQAMALGVGAA
+505 EQAMALGIGAA
-516 ALVIGVYLISPLFTP
+516 VLVIGVYLISPLFTP
-531 QLSRALG
+531 QLSRTIG

-543 ASKVKLP
+543 AAKLNLP
-550 FATHLVIAILI
+550 FGVHLAIAL
-561 GIVASILI
+561 VAGFIASRLI
-569 AIPTNRVIAFFFGII
+569 AITTNGAVAFFFGVI
-584 VTVLILARSRIASTL
+584 VTILLLARSKIASTL

-659 TAGDGANLQ
+659 TAGEGANLL
-668 AFSPELANDLEKLP
+668 AFSPALANNLEELP
-682 EIESS
+682 EIEST
-687 VSYRWDF
+687 VSYRWDA
-694 EGLAIREDG
+694 EGLRVGG
-703 DTITTYSV
+703 DSIYTYPV
-711 FAAEFDEAGQH
+711 FAAEFSEAGQH
-722 LDFDL
+722 IDLD
-727 VEGSFTDFGEVNPDV
+727 VQEGSITDFGEVNPDV
-742 HNVGVHEDIATE
+742 HNVGVHEDIAE
-754 QDLALGSVVPVIFNS
+754 ELGLSLGSPTPVQFNS
-769 REQPVAFTVTA
+769 RDFPVVFVVTA
-780 IYSEDLIADSSWLID
+780 IYSDELIADISWLID
-795 LSTWQEYFTRNLDII
+795 LSTWEEYFTRNLDLF

-827 IDTVAENYA
+827 IDTIAENYT
-836 QLEVQTRQEFND
+836 QLEVQTKQEFND

-881 LSVFER
+881 LSVIER

-909 DEGLI
+909 DEGFI

-923 VGLGIVF
+923 IGLGIVF
-930 ATTIVNVLPND
+930 AATIVNVLPSD